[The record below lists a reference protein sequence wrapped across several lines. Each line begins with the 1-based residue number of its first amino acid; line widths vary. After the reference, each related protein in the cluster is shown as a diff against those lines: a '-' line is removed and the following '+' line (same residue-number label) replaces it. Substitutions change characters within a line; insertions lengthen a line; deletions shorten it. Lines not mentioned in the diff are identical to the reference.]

1 MLALVRFAFLST
13 LLIAPN
19 LSLADEKGT
28 AATAITAGLAGPI
41 GAISGPGTPANDQTL
56 AGASLE
62 TPPPSSS
69 LIPTRGLADSLGL
82 PKSSRGQN
90 RWWRRGDSPCDRG
103 LHFARTMTPLAC
115 AGWLGGRR
123 ALPRGVAS
131 WQWPRS
137 MTAARAQRQP
147 ASAGSVCR
155 RSGTGC

>member
-28 AATAITAGLAGPI
+28 AATAITGGVAGPI

-69 LIPTRGLADSLGL
+69 LTAQASASAVIRPRWVVFDFTTGIKTIELADGSFHEELFEAEPVAQLALSTL
-82 PKSSRGQN
+82 PHAVS
-90 RWWRRGDSPCDRG
+90 DLFDP
-103 LHFARTMTPLAC
+103 
-115 AGWLGGRR
+115 
-123 ALPRGVAS
+123 VA
-131 WQWPRS
+131 
-137 MTAARAQRQP
+137 T
-147 ASAGSVCR
+147 GSVETAR
-155 RSGTGC
+155 